1 MFTALGKCLKRVGLP
16 SCTTAALLFAVLVGG
31 PTVAQDRGVMD
42 RLTRDNLKSMLGT
55 ISVEAQPNFAG
66 GQLDGCSIGFNVLA
80 QDWAYKQGAYIKVS
94 GAFGLMSARQGGVAV
109 VLEVIVH
116 DIDARTMNATPSA
129 PASAYFISGDTTTKD
144 AIVGSYPPDVPGAIF
159 VVSRLE
165 PTFSII
171 VHGLSADKV
180 AIAFARNKGGTDV
193 PVLIDTSVEET
204 ATNGKR
210 THSPKAAMDFA
221 DCAKTLMQQT
231 SK

>member
-31 PTVAQDRGVMD
+31 PTAAQDRGVMD

-66 GQLDGCSIGFNVLA
+66 GRLDGCSIRFNVLA

-94 GAFGLMSARQGGVAV
+94 GSFGLMSARQGGVVV

-116 DIDARTMNATPSA
+116 DIEASTMNATPSA
-129 PASAYFISGDTTTKD
+129 PASAYFVSGDTTTKD
-144 AIVGSYPPDVPGAIF
+144 TIVGSYPPDVPGAIF
-159 VVSRLE
+159 VVSQLE

-171 VHGLSADKV
+171 VHGLSADKI
-180 AIAFARNKGGTDV
+180 AIAFARNKGGPDV
-193 PVLIDTSVEET
+193 PVLIDTSVAET
-204 ATNGKR
+204 AANGKR

-231 SK
+231 AK

>member
-1 MFTALGKCLKRVGLP
+1 MFTALGNCLKHVGLP

-31 PTVAQDRGVMD
+31 PTAAQDRGVMD

-66 GQLDGCSIGFNVLA
+66 GRLDGCSIRFNVLA

-94 GAFGLMSARQGGVAV
+94 GSFGLMSARQGGVVV

-116 DIDARTMNATPSA
+116 DIEASTMNATPSA
-129 PASAYFISGDTTTKD
+129 PASAYFVSGDTTTKD
-144 AIVGSYPPDVPGAIF
+144 TIVGSYPPDVPGAIF
-159 VVSRLE
+159 VVSQLE

-171 VHGLSADKV
+171 VHGLSADKI
-180 AIAFARNKGGTDV
+180 AIAFARNKGGPDV
-193 PVLIDTSVEET
+193 PVLIDTSVAET
-204 ATNGKR
+204 AANGKR

-221 DCAKTLMQQT
+221 DCAKTLMQQAV
-231 SK
+231 K